1 MKSRL
6 LSTIY
11 KGSAMPSAVSFSV
24 LMLVVGMVMIMVFGF
39 SLERIGLLE
48 EREQAKAAFHA
59 FGLQLMT
66 DTSLVV
72 DDSFSEYKVF
82 NGSKS
87 IVEARIVLHGLY
99 GLLEMKYVTQSGI
112 KESSARLV
120 GAKGLP
126 YDNALVVPSSGAGYI
141 SLGKDCCF
149 QMPVMVPEGI
159 YREIQTRGKQRKYE
173 APTVLSSPES
183 LPGLSSS
190 ALHAAKRIFDECDQD
205 VVMLDSN
212 DTVPDLIVSA
222 RVIKVDSS
230 FCNSVQLFASDSVIM
245 MPGSVLKYPSGI
257 FVNSSKGHIKVDSF
271 SVVEG
276 YVIIKDIDDDG
287 LAPSLEHLS
296 CHICCSGV
304 VRGLLYVNSTAQ
316 INGHITGSAY
326 VRTPIEMT
334 DKGVSRMTLL
344 RMTQTKNRANAYPL
358 LFKGNQCIKMIKDY
372 EPPL

>member
-1 MKSRL
+1 
-6 LSTIY
+6 
-11 KGSAMPSAVSFSV
+11 MPSAVSFSV

-48 EREQAKAAFHA
+48 EREQAKSAFHA
-59 FGLQLMT
+59 FGLKLMT

-87 IVEARIVLHGLY
+87 MVEARIAMHGLY
-99 GLLEMKYVTQSGI
+99 GVLEMKHVTKSGL

-141 SLGKDCCF
+141 SLGKNSCF
-149 QMPVMVPEGI
+149 EMPVMVPEGI
-159 YREIQTRGKQRKYE
+159 YREISTHAKTRKYE

-190 ALHAAKRIFDECDQD
+190 ALLAAKRIFDECDQD

-245 MPGSVLKYPSGI
+245 MPGSVLKFPSGI
-257 FVNSSKGHIKVDSF
+257 FVNSSKGHIKVDSC

-287 LAPSLEHLS
+287 LAPSHEHLS
-296 CHICCSGV
+296 CHICYSGV

-344 RMTQTKNRANAYPL
+344 SMTQTKNRANAYPL
-358 LFKGNQCIKMIKDY
+358 LFKDNQCIKMIKDY
-372 EPPL
+372 EAPL